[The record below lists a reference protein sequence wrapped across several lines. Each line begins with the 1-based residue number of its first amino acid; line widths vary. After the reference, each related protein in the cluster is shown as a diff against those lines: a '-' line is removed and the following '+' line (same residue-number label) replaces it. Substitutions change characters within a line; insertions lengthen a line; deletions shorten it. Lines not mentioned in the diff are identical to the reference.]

1 MGKCC
6 FCEVETCDSWH
17 SYYCAKCHKL
27 KRVIHLFSIDKV
39 MGVLENVLIV
49 NEDVQKEKIEEE
61 LKCELTTREYSLRK
75 RKEKQKAT
83 PLPTL
88 TE

>member
-27 KRVIHLFSIDKV
+27 KRVIHLFSIVKV

>member
-39 MGVLENVLIV
+39 MNIVDKVLIV
-49 NEDVQKEKIEEE
+49 NEEQQEENMKEE
-61 LKCELTTREYSLRK
+61 LKTELTTRASTIRK
-75 RKEKQKAT
+75 CKKNKELKSI
-83 PLPTL
+83 
-88 TE
+88 E